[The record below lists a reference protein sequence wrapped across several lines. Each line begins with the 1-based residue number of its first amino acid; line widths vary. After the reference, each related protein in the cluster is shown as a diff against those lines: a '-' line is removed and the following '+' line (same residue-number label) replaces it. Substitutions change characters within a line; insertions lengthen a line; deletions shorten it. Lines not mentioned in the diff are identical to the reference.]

1 MVVFA
6 ASVRAFVTLVVMV
19 TSMWGHQAVI
29 GAASRVVS
37 LAPAAV
43 AQASKRALA
52 VRACSTVVLARISR
66 TPSLLPCGAQLTG
79 WIITGEHRFET

>member
-1 MVVFA
+1 MCLIVVFA

-43 AQASKRALA
+43 A
-52 VRACSTVVLARISR
+52 
-66 TPSLLPCGAQLTG
+66 
-79 WIITGEHRFET
+79 